1 MNTRKTVYEKL
12 FTEKVELAKHE
23 VELGLMDDINK
34 LKSTLIAEW
43 KSHTSKRDSWG
54 ANASKLL
61 AAVGEQERSGLVLK
75 KEVDLFDKKLL
86 DISSQITKLRN
97 QAESLGLQ
105 LPQDVNL
112 LDGVSINAWGNK
124 FVDTREVVDEFSN
137 ELK

>member
-1 MNTRKTVYEKL
+1 MNTRKTVYNKL
-12 FTEKVELAKHE
+12 FKEETQLAKHE

-34 LKSTLIAEW
+34 LKATLIAEW
-43 KSHTSKRDSWG
+43 KNHTSKRDAWG

-61 AAVGEQERSGLVLK
+61 AAVGEQERSGLALK
-75 KEVDLFDKKLL
+75 KEVDLLDKKLL

-124 FVDTREVVDEFSN
+124 FVDTREIVDEFSN
-137 ELK
+137 KLK